1 MRNRITKREV
11 RKYDD
16 VKEKEKAIMKSGRVS
31 FEV

>member
-1 MRNRITKREV
+1 MTKGEA

-31 FEV
+31 CEV